1 LAFPFVTLK
10 RATTDESDPAAA
22 VFSDYEYLGLTTVGT
37 PPKNYKLYFKQLH

>member
-10 RATTDESDPAAA
+10 RALTDESDPAAA

-37 PPKNYKLYFKQLH
+37 PPKNYKL